1 MTMQGTIGVD
11 QFATKGIE
19 YLMVIGFLVALVLF
33 WRFLNVPGRRS
44 APRDGFAPVGTT
56 NRWFAVPEEVYYHP
70 GHSWVLPEGGK
81 FVRIGVDDF
90 AQKLLGKPGNWKL
103 PEVGAQVEQGA
114 PGWGMEV
121 DSKSFDFLSPVDGVV
136 VSRNEAVLRSP
147 DLVNSDPYGDGW
159 LLEIRTSRLEP
170 NIKSLLRGSQAE
182 AWMGANEKS
191 LFEYMPKEL
200 GVVMQD
206 GGIPVTGIARALSE
220 DGWESIAREFLL
232 TAER

>member
-1 MTMQGTIGVD
+1 MTMQGITGID

-19 YLMVIGFLVALVLF
+19 YLLVISFLVALVMF
-33 WRFLNVPGRRS
+33 WRFLNVPGRS
-44 APRDGFAPVGTT
+44 APKKSFANAGAP

-81 FVRIGVDDF
+81 VVRIGVDDF
-90 AQKLLGKPGNWKL
+90 AQKLLGKPAELKL
-103 PEVGAQVEQGA
+103 PEVGSTVEQGT
-114 PGWGMEV
+114 PGWGVEV

-147 DLVNSDPYGDGW
+147 GLVNSDPYGEGW
-159 LLEIRTSRLEP
+159 LLEIKTTRMKP
-170 NIKSLLRGSQAE
+170 NIKNLLRGGLAE
-182 AWMGANEKS
+182 AWMGANENA
-191 LFEYMPKEL
+191 LFQYMPKEL

-220 DGWESIAREFLL
+220 NEWEGIAKEFLL